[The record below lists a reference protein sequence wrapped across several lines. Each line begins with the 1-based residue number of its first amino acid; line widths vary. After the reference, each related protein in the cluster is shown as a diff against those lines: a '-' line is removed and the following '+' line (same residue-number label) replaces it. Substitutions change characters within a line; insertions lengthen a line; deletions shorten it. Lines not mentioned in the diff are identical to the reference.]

1 MKKIKVADI
10 ISNAFSSEQAI
21 ELKKEMEKYLDNE
34 EEILLDFTGIDKY
47 TTLFFNFS
55 TGYFIGKIG
64 KENYDKLV
72 KLENLSNLGQSTYQ
86 NSYYNATRDDFENAT
101 IENEIINILKNPDE
115 V

>member
-1 MKKIKVADI
+1 MKRIKVSDI
-10 ISNAFSSEQAI
+10 VSNAFSSEQAAL
-21 ELKKEMEKYLDNE
+21 LKEEMKKHLDNKE
-34 EEILLDFTGIDKY
+34 KIVLDFTGIDKY

-55 TGYFIGKIG
+55 TGYFIGKMG

-72 KLENLSNLGQSTYQ
+72 VLENLSNLGQSTYQ
-86 NSYYNATRDDFENAT
+86 NSYTNAIRDDFENAT

>member
-10 ISNAFSSEQAI
+10 ISNAFSSEQALR
-21 ELKKEMEKYLDNE
+21 LKEEMERYMNDE
-34 EEILLDFTGIDKY
+34 EKIILDFSGIDKY

-64 KENYDKLV
+64 KEKYDRLV
-72 KLENLSNLGQSTYQ
+72 ELDNLSNLGQSTYQ
-86 NSYYNATRDDFENAT
+86 NSYFNATRDDFENAT

>member
-1 MKKIKVADI
+1 MKKYLE
-10 ISNAFSSEQAI
+10 NN
-21 ELKKEMEKYLDNE
+21 EK
-34 EEILLDFTGIDKY
+34 ILLDFAGINKY

-72 KLENLSNLGQSTYQ
+72 ELENLSNLGQSTYQ
-86 NSYYNATRDDFENAT
+86 NSYNNAIRDDFENAT

>member
-1 MKKIKVADI
+1 MKKIKVSDI
-10 ISNAFSSEQAI
+10 ITNAFSSEQAAL
-21 ELKKEMEKYLDNE
+21 LKEEMKKYLENNE
-34 EEILLDFTGIDKY
+34 KILLDFAGINKY

-72 KLENLSNLGQSTYQ
+72 ELENLSNLGQSTYQ
-86 NSYYNATRDDFENAT
+86 NSYNNAIRDDFENAT